1 MLLPC
6 PIRPHSYQT
15 FASTDAVNRL
25 PGAEEQSSCRES
37 LRCIS
42 VCFPMFNRVIQ
53 RQGKISMIPLF
64 FSPWSRVFCKP
75 PHPFQEDIL
84 LSPHLSASGCYGSCS
99 MIESIMWVKQCHKP
113 PMTGNGNY
121 TTYIY
126 IYINGDDWG
135 MVYGIVLPTLMEI
148 IIWCSCYFLHVPATP
163 WLNHIESINI
173 YSLYPGHIGFFL
185 QNSQL

>member
-126 IYINGDDWG
+126 IYKWWWLRDGLWHCFTHINGDCHL
-135 MVYGIVLPTLMEI
+135 VFLLFPA
-148 IIWCSCYFLHVPATP
+148 CSCYSM
-163 WLNHIESINI
+163 IESHWI
-173 YSLYPGHIGFFL
+173 YKYL
-185 QNSQL
+185 